1 MLGLLWA
8 VVGGSGFILGD
19 GGYFWKVE
27 GGDGLILEGGG

>member
-1 MLGLLWA
+1 MGLFWLMA
-8 VVGGSGFILGD
+8 GG